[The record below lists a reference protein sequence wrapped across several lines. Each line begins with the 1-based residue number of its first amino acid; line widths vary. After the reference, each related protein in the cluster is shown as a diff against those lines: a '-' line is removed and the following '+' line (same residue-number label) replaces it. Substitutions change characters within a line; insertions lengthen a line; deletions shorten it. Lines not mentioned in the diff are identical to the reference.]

1 MKSDIVSF
9 EFVRINR
16 ARGKIC
22 KCNPPHYEVDTTNR
36 IVTCSDCGA
45 VIDAFDALVHLAEM
59 YEDIAET
66 QQRMLSKAQSYA
78 KMADEEFQRMRRS
91 KVFRD
96 MESNYRS
103 GLYPICP
110 QCMKAFDPVH
120 IQRWT
125 RHN

>member
-45 VIDAFDALVHLAEM
+45 VIDAFDALVHLTEM
-59 YEDIAET
+59 HEDIEET

-78 KMADEEFQRMRRS
+78 KLADEEFQRMRRN

-96 MESNYRS
+96 MESNYRN
-103 GLYPICP
+103 GLFPMCP
-110 QCMKAFDPVH
+110 KCMQAFDPVH
-120 IQRWT
+120 IQGWT
-125 RHN
+125 RGN

>member
-59 YEDIAET
+59 HEDIEET

-78 KMADEEFQRMRRS
+78 KLADEEFQRMRRNI
-91 KVFRD
+91 VFRD
-96 MESNYRS
+96 MESNYRN
-103 GLYPICP
+103 GLFPMCP
-110 QCMKAFDPVH
+110 KCMQAFDPVH
-120 IQRWT
+120 IQGWT
-125 RHN
+125 RGN

>member
-9 EFVRINR
+9 DFVRINR
-16 ARGKIC
+16 GRGKIC

-45 VIDAFDALVHLAEM
+45 VVDAFDALVSLAKM
-59 YEDIAET
+59 HEDIEET

-78 KMADEEFQRMRRS
+78 KMADEEFQRMRRN

-96 MESNYRS
+96 MESSYRN

-110 QCMKAFDPVH
+110 QCMKAFYPVH
-120 IQRWT
+120 IQEWT
-125 RHN
+125 RGN

>member
-45 VIDAFDALVHLAEM
+45 VIVHLAEM
-59 YEDIAET
+59 HEDIEET

-78 KMADEEFQRMRRS
+78 KLADEEFQRMRRN

-96 MESNYRS
+96 MESNYRN
-103 GLYPICP
+103 GLFPMCP
-110 QCMKAFDPVH
+110 KCMQAFDPVH
-120 IQRWT
+120 IQGWT
-125 RHN
+125 RGN